1 MSATAFANVYYK
13 RATAT
18 PKACWV
24 CYKPTTT
31 VLATANTTDFIYA
44 CDTHLTDPTFASQ
57 IGESGDAFGPGGANK
72 LGLSAE
78 EIAKVKEEWEER
90 QRLKKEKARAKE
102 KEKDGVNREDGGE
115 KKDEGKGKDKDV
127 RKDSASS
134 SSTPP
139 KITVSAVDGEAD
151 ADASA
156 IQPPSRFLRHAT
168 GGAQEKKADQAAAGA
183 RSEIARSTSKCHIVS
198 ERERVCK
205 EVYDSARNSTLSW

>member
-102 KEKDGVNREDGGE
+102 KDKDGVNAGDVGE

-127 RKDSASS
+127 HKDSASS
-134 SSTPP
+134 SSTTPKSPSPP
-139 KITVSAVDGEAD
+139 LTAKPTPTHQRYSLHRDFFAMRLAEHRRRRQTKQLQELAPRLPGAPR
-151 ADASA
+151 SA
-156 IQPPSRFLRHAT
+156 IS
-168 GGAQEKKADQAAAGA
+168 
-183 RSEIARSTSKCHIVS
+183 
-198 ERERVCK
+198 
-205 EVYDSARNSTLSW
+205 